1 MKRLIGFILS
11 LFLIITSGSARADEK
26 DKYSETFNIDIK
38 KSVYTKYGGTADLN
52 FITRDGTVFA
62 DGQELLENLGFK
74 VEIND
79 GELWFRNYQI
89 NDGDDMRI
97 GPFCNRDIAGTFST
111 KDDSFYFTYIFP
123 GVEKFKA
130 PAKSIFVGD
139 RIYIPFNFALEV
151 LNLKLDSDAKTIKS
165 TDLSKLDV
173 MLDSYDYMK
182 NGYIFGQNYYYGL
195 GWKGIYKG
203 SDSKFNQ
210 YHNFLIGY
218 LNNYFDGK
226 HLENLMFEKE
236 SINKLT
242 DRMLT
247 YKSLNA
253 INGASRII
261 KGATKTNDNIKDS
274 IDFAK
279 IYYFIELPKKDFPD
293 FISTIG
299 DGIDAFNSVLKVY
312 AKTDDLLK
320 QTSPYTAK
328 TIKEYFAST
337 YNSDIKNSFYT
348 DFMKDFEKNIE
359 DRTKVATDKVSL
371 YKINGAD
378 KLIDKSIGLSKKLG
392 QDGIQELSLN
402 ALIKE
407 AEGKN
412 LGKVDVKDFK
422 NFFKLQKLGLK
433 LGHKAIKKMFKKDIS
448 ASESYT
454 ISQFS
459 ILLSKMVSHDFY
471 RAYLKLGTNK
481 NYDDRY
487 TDEGFKYLNQ
497 SMYMSLLSTFT
508 SMDLM
513 DDHLSVFKDMKNR
526 KAYFSSQ
533 KARITELMAFF
544 ELAKDEDISE
554 VIFNKKR
561 NEDFLKGKES
571 TKTVEVKTK
580 RSASKNI
587 LKEDEEQENQDKNED
602 VEVDK
607 SKVTN
612 VIAEFTSET
621 QGDSTYEVMVLKG
634 VNPDGDIMWT
644 KSVKSIPS
652 QMTTLKLLAINK
664 DYFYYASSDGVF
676 KASMTDGS
684 TIWVNSDGAA
694 VVDSALGK
702 DGRLYLT
709 MGIAYKFQVIDKDG
723 KTLKLIKDFDEVLP
737 MREYGFYEL
746 GKVKLINDKLYIE
759 LFMGD
764 SVPNEKER
772 YMEMNV
778 SDYSLTLPDFGIY
791 TTYSELGNDGHEAY
805 HDIINNESPD
815 DYVYCEYGYVDI
827 DDDGSDELVIH
838 KGENEV
844 SRTYTFYTLVGGKPV
859 KLGEVEAWHSAVY
872 KNGNRLIKA
881 NGEGDY
887 GDFVII
893 SYNKRQKVITTSK
906 QNKYARGTAEF
917 YFGEPIRYRK
927 IE

>member
-11 LFLIITSGSARADEK
+11 LFLIITSGSVRADQK
-26 DKYSETFNIDIK
+26 DEYSETYNIDIK

-123 GVEKFKA
+123 GSEKFKA
-130 PAKSIFVGD
+130 PAKSILVGD
-139 RIYIPFNFALEV
+139 RIYVPFNFVLEV
-151 LNLKLDSDAKTIKS
+151 LNLKLDSDSKTIKS
-165 TDLSKLDV
+165 TGLSKLDV

-182 NGYIFGQNYYYGL
+182 DGYIFGQNYYYGL
-195 GWKGIYKG
+195 GWEGIYKG
-203 SDSKFNQ
+203 SDSKLTQNH
-210 YHNFLIGY
+210 YFLIGY
-218 LNNYFDGK
+218 VNNILDGK
-226 HLENLMFEKE
+226 YVESFRFNKE

-247 YKSLNA
+247 YKGLNA
-253 INGASRII
+253 INSSSSLI
-261 KGATKTNDNIKDS
+261 KIATEGNDNLKNS
-274 IDFAK
+274 IDRTK
-279 IYYFIELPKKDFPD
+279 IFYNLSFPEFDFPD
-293 FISTIG
+293 LISVVSE
-299 DGIDAFNSVLKVY
+299 DIDTCNSALKIY
-312 AKTDDLLK
+312 TKTEDLLK
-320 QTSPYTAK
+320 QASPYTAK

-348 DFMKDFEKNIE
+348 DFMKDFEKNIA
-359 DRTKVATDKVSL
+359 DRTKVATDKESL
-371 YKINGAD
+371 VEKNASDTFINET
-378 KLIDKSIGLSKKLG
+378 IGLSKRLG
-392 QDGIQELSLN
+392 QESIQDLDLKKIIEGSETKELAEVN
-402 ALIKE
+402 AK
-407 AEGKN
+407 AF
-412 LGKVDVKDFK
+412 KDALK
-422 NFFKLQKLGLK
+422 GYKLGLK
-433 LGHKAIKKMFKKDIS
+433 LGYKLTKMLAKEYIS
-448 ASESYT
+448 SSESYT
-454 ISQFS
+454 LSQYS

-487 TDEGFKYLNQ
+487 TDEGFNYLNQ
-497 SMYMSLLSTFT
+497 AMYMSLLSTFT

-526 KAYFSSQ
+526 KAYFSDQ
-533 KARITELMAFF
+533 KEYITRLMTYF
-544 ELAKDEDISE
+544 ERAEDEDISK

-587 LKEDEEQENQDKNED
+587 LKEEQDENEEKEENED
-602 VEVDK
+602 VDE
-607 SKVTN
+607 SKVSN
-612 VIAEFTSET
+612 VIAKLTSET
-621 QGDSTYEVMVLKG
+621 QGDSTYEVMVLQG
-634 VNPDGDIMWT
+634 VDRDGNIHWIR
-644 KSVKSIPS
+644 SVKGPIS
-652 QMTTLKLLAINK
+652 QMPVLKLLQMDR
-664 DYFYYASSDGVF
+664 DYFYYACHDGVV
-676 KASMTDGS
+676 KASMTDGLPV
-684 TIWVNSDGAA
+684 WVNSDGAA

-709 MGIAYKFQVIDKDG
+709 MGIGYKFQVIDKDG
-723 KTLKLIKDFDEVLP
+723 KTLKLIKDFEQDLP
-737 MREYGFYEL
+737 MREYGYYEL
-746 GKVKLINDKLYIE
+746 GKVKLIDDKLYIE
-759 LFMGD
+759 IFMED
-764 SVPNEKER
+764 SVPNEQER

-778 SDYSLTLPDFGIY
+778 ADYSLTLPDFGVYI
-791 TTYSELGNDGHEAY
+791 TYSELGNDGHEAY
-805 HDIINNESPD
+805 QELLTDNSST
-815 DYVYCEYGYVDI
+815 YSSYAYVDI

-838 KGENEV
+838 KGEAEV

-859 KLGEVEAWHSAVY
+859 KLGEVEAWHSALY

-887 GDFVII
+887 GDFVVI
-893 SYNKRQKVITTSK
+893 SLNKNQKVITTSK
-906 QNKYARGTAEF
+906 QNQYDRGSGEF
-917 YFGEPIRYRK
+917 YFGKPIIFRN

>member
-11 LFLIITSGSARADEK
+11 LFLIITSGSARADGK
-26 DKYSETFNIDIK
+26 DKYSETYNIDIK

-62 DGQELLENLGFK
+62 DGEELLENLGFK

-97 GPFCNRDIAGTFST
+97 GPFCNRDISGTFST

-130 PAKSIFVGD
+130 PAKSILVGD
-139 RIYIPFNFALEV
+139 RIYVPFNFVLEV
-151 LNLKLDSDAKTIKS
+151 LNLKLDSDSKTIKS

-182 NGYIFGQNYYYGL
+182 DKYIFGQSYSYGL

-203 SDSKFNQ
+203 SDSKFNH

-218 LNNYFDGK
+218 LNNVLDSKYVESF
-226 HLENLMFEKE
+226 MFEKE

-261 KGATKTNDNIKDS
+261 KGATEKNDAIKDS
-274 IDFAK
+274 IDLAK
-279 IYYFIELPKKDFPD
+279 IYYFIEVPEKDFPE
-293 FISTIG
+293 FISTVG
-299 DGIDAFNSVLKVY
+299 KDMDAINSVLKVY
-312 AKTDDLLK
+312 TKTEDLLK
-320 QTSPYTAK
+320 QTSPYTAQ

-348 DFMKDFEKNIE
+348 NFMKDFEKNIA
-359 DRTKVATDKVSL
+359 DRTEVATDKESL
-371 YKINGAD
+371 YKINSAD
-378 KLIDKSIGLSKKLG
+378 KLIDKTIGLSKKLG
-392 QDGIQELSLN
+392 QDGIQELSLK

-412 LGKVDVKDFK
+412 LGKVDVKSFK
-422 NFFKLQKLGLK
+422 TFFKFQKLGLK
-433 LGHKAIKKMFKKDIS
+433 LGHKATKKMFKKDIS

-454 ISQFS
+454 LSQYS
-459 ILLSKMVSHDFY
+459 ILLSKMISHDFY
-471 RAYLKLGTNK
+471 RAYLKLGTSK

-487 TDEGFKYLNQ
+487 TDEGFDYLNQ
-497 SMYMSLLSTFT
+497 AMYMSLLSTFT

-526 KAYFSSQ
+526 KAYFSTQ
-533 KARITELMAFF
+533 KDRITELMAFY
-544 ELAKDEDISE
+544 ELAKDEDISK

-561 NEDFLKGKES
+561 NEDFLNGKES

-580 RSASKNI
+580 RSANKNI
-587 LKEDEEQENQDKNED
+587 LKEEQDENEEQEENED
-602 VEVDK
+602 VDE

-612 VIAEFTSET
+612 VIAKLTSET
-621 QGDSTYEVMVLKG
+621 QGDSTYEVMVLQG
-634 VNPDGDIMWT
+634 VDRDGDIHWIR
-644 KSVKSIPS
+644 SVKGPVS
-652 QMTTLKLLAINK
+652 QMPVLKLLQVDR
-664 DYFYYASSDGVF
+664 DYFYYACHDGVV
-676 KASMTDGS
+676 KASMTDGLPV
-684 TIWVNSDGAA
+684 WVNSDGAA

-702 DGRLYLT
+702 DERLYLT
-709 MGIAYKFQVIDKDG
+709 MGIGYKFQVIDKDG
-723 KTLKLIKDFDEVLP
+723 KTIKLIKDFEQDLP

-746 GKVKLINDKLYIE
+746 GKVKLIDDKLYIE
-759 LFMGD
+759 LFMED
-764 SVPNEKER
+764 SVPNEKEH

-778 SDYSLTLPDFGIY
+778 ADYSLNLPDFGVY
-791 TTYSELGNDGHEAY
+791 TTYSELGNDGREAY
-805 HDIINNESPD
+805 QELLTDNSSTYSSYAD
-815 DYVYCEYGYVDI
+815 VDI
-827 DDDGSDELVIH
+827 DGDGIDELVIQT
-838 KGENEV
+838 GESEA
-844 SRTYTFYTLVGGKPV
+844 SRTYNFYSLLDGKPA
-859 KLGEVEAWHSAVY
+859 KLGEVEAWHSALF

-887 GDFVII
+887 GDFVMI
-893 SYNKRQKVITTSK
+893 SLNKNQKVITTSK
-906 QNKYARGTAEF
+906 QNQYDRGSGEF
-917 YFGEPIRYRK
+917 YFGKPIIFRK
-927 IE
+927 VE